1 MNKENNDTTLK
12 QAQMNS
18 DLQKYIAEL
27 EAATGRQ
34 ATAADLEA
42 ARIAAEADKYASDR
56 TLEGTKYKVDADKVS
71 AKTLSQLAKLGY
83 TVNDDGTVTS
93 AADDK
98 EREKGV
104 VGTVRKLINLWGSNG
119 INSWND
125 VRQAALDYYDGD
137 YSDIIDGYIK
147 QYMQYASKDKN
158 GLSIKN
164 NTTGGVDLS
173 NVLGGSGK

>member
-1 MNKENNDTTLK
+1 MRE
-12 QAQMNS
+12 Q
-18 DLQKYIAEL
+18 
-27 EAATGRQ
+27 
-34 ATAADLEA
+34 
-42 ARIAAEADKYASDR
+42 
-56 TLEGTKYKVDADKVS
+56 S